1 MAEIKQRTS
10 FRRIFKDKRGNMT
23 AFIIF
28 LLFLLNLIT
37 ILAIVVLYL
46 RQNKLIKLE
55 QTQKSTLKEIDDTL
69 SAYLL
74 EMKEENEQLLIK
86 IAGKTAKQ
94 RELVS
99 EGNQEKGSSHQKYE
113 NDDKANNKPLNRVK
127 QKAVAAYKAPLEQTD
142 ALPDLMMINQDKLE
156 LTSDNPIE
164 STTIKK
170 AQKQNDFK
178 ETLHGQLSNSAKHKS
193 KTVSDEVMEFYQNG
207 YSIEEIAKKLSKGK
221 TEVELIVKLNKK
233 KEK

>member
-1 MAEIKQRTS
+1 
-10 FRRIFKDKRGNMT
+10 MT

-37 ILAIVVLYL
+37 ILAMVVLYL

-86 IAGKTAKQ
+86 IAEKSAITKAKQ

-99 EGNQEKGSSHQKYE
+99 EENREKNSSYPKYE
-113 NDDKANNKPLNRVK
+113 NDEKANNKPLNRVK
-127 QKAVAAYKAPLEQTD
+127 QKAVAAYKVPLEQTD
-142 ALPDLMMINQDKLE
+142 VLPDLMMTNQDKLE
-156 LTSDNPIE
+156 LTSDYPTE

-170 AQKQNDFK
+170 AQKQSDFK
-178 ETLHGQLSNSAKHKS
+178 EALHEQLSNSTSQKS
-193 KTVSDEVMEFYQNG
+193 KTVSDEVMEAYQNG
-207 YSIEEIAKKLSKGK
+207 YSVEEIAKKLSKGK

-233 KEK
+233 KVK